1 MHISITHIHIAISK
15 ESLELTAEHKSVGLT
30 LDDHEF
36 SATHPSLTDI
46 DSTISLLG
54 SNQPHTVNIQMLKV
68 GEGSNTWGDL
78 LCSLEKDNFWSWETK
93 IDTLNVY

>member
-30 LDDHEF
+30 LDEF

-54 SNQPHTVNIQMLKV
+54 SNQPHTVNIQTLQV

-78 LCSLEKDNFWSWETK
+78 LCSLEEDNLWSWKTK
-93 IDTLNVY
+93 IDTLNVH